1 MSKEGYEMFV
11 KEFKR
16 GNELFLDIR
25 APYVDIGTA
34 ASRKFKS
41 WWQIKDGSWFQGEV
55 NSDGMIDGRVIH
67 FNPEGTFFISNYSF
81 GESNGPCLHINRKGD
96 MIRG

>member
-41 WWQIKDGSWFQGEV
+41 WW
-55 NSDGMIDGRVIH
+55 
-67 FNPEGTFFISNYSF
+67 
-81 GESNGPCLHINRKGD
+81 
-96 MIRG
+96 